1 MRNIYLVIKRE
12 YIEKVTNKTFWIIT
26 LLAPFAYLLLI
37 MAPVLLDS
45 YGSDP
50 KRVLIQDTN
59 GGFHKLKDPESGQ
72 IFFHYPNDNQ
82 INESNYI
89 DQDYQ
94 AIIIIS
100 KQSDLQDFRIK
111 IISEKS
117 LGRTNVK
124 DVKKIFQKR
133 LEKLR
138 VESLGLEME
147 SYKDISAKLRLK
159 EIISAKDS
167 DANADFM
174 SLLAIIA
181 VAFMLLLMTLYGNM
195 VLRGVQTEKKNRIV
209 EVLLVSMRPF
219 DLMLGKI
226 LGISFVGLTQFL
238 AWSILTIMI
247 NILAMP
253 IIALSGSDLNSNSS
267 SVVATQ
273 DVDMSAKI
281 MQEMMN
287 IEWGEF
293 AIVFFLF
300 FMGGYF
306 LYASIFA
313 AIGAML
319 NDDSELQ
326 SMMFIVMIPIFTA
339 YIIGLSAAQDPNSS
353 LAFWSSMVPFFSPI
367 IMMSIWPYVPL
378 WHIIVSLLIL
388 LFSVIFMTHISAKLY
403 RASILMYGQKATIG
417 KFFKLLI
424 N

>member
-1 MRNIYLVIKRE
+1 
-12 YIEKVTNKTFWIIT
+12 
-26 LLAPFAYLLLI
+26 
-37 MAPVLLDS
+37 
-45 YGSDP
+45 
-50 KRVLIQDTN
+50 
-59 GGFHKLKDPESGQ
+59 
-72 IFFHYPNDNQ
+72 
-82 INESNYI
+82 
-89 DQDYQ
+89 
-94 AIIIIS
+94 
-100 KQSDLQDFRIK
+100 
-111 IISEKS
+111 
-117 LGRTNVK
+117 
-124 DVKKIFQKR
+124 
-133 LEKLR
+133 
-138 VESLGLEME
+138 
-147 SYKDISAKLRLK
+147 
-159 EIISAKDS
+159 
-167 DANADFM
+167 
-174 SLLAIIA
+174 
-181 VAFMLLLMTLYGNM
+181 
-195 VLRGVQTEKKNRIV
+195 
-209 EVLLVSMRPF
+209 
-219 DLMLGKI
+219 MLGKI

-253 IIALSGSDLNSNSS
+253 FIALSGSGLNSNSS

-339 YIIGLSAAQDPNSS
+339 YIIGLSAAQDPNNS